1 MALSRLTY
9 AIPEPLPAAGYF
21 VKDPDTNTSLTSI
34 EDQVRELQD
43 LLPQPSDQA
52 PATPRLGMIRY
63 AVTPWLPLAGP
74 TGGWVYYD
82 GSAWVAL

>member
-1 MALSRLTY
+1 LALSRLTY

-21 VKDPDTNTSLTSI
+21 VKDVDTNNVVTAL

-43 LLPQPSDQA
+43 LLPQAADQA
-52 PATPRLGMIRY
+52 PLAPRFGTIRY

-74 TGGWVYYD
+74 AGGWVYYN
-82 GSAWVAL
+82 GSTWVAL